1 MAIKFG
7 EAMKNYQEKQDALV
21 NAIQAGADQ
30 EEQNKLFGEMFDAMV
45 NDLSKETI
53 KAASE
58 ANYDS
63 SVLTARGANTL
74 TNAEKKFYNELTT
87 DVGYKDESLIP
98 ETILTRVFDELEK
111 DYPFLQT
118 INIETMGVRTRIIE
132 AEPEGQVVWGKI
144 FGDIRGQLDAVFT
157 ERDLTLGKATCY
169 VVVPKDLKDTG
180 VTWIDAFVRAQI
192 REAYSV
198 AFTKMAIEGRGS
210 SQSEPV
216 GLMKEVN
223 AENGAVT
230 DKSSSGTLT
239 FADADTAIS
248 EFTGVL
254 SKLSVYG
261 ENNDK
266 YRNVRGRVAIAVNP
280 VNALFAE
287 AKFMKVTENNV
298 YVTATP
304 FGVEIV
310 ENKFVPAD
318 KAVVYIKDN
327 YTIGVGG
334 DKIVRM
340 YDQTLAIEDCDLYT
354 AKQFA
359 YGEPKDNTSSLVYD
373 LVIDG
378 AVLPEA

>member
-7 EAMKNYQEKQDALV
+7 DTMKNYQEKKDAFV
-21 NAIQAGADQ
+21 NAVQEGAND
-30 EEQNKLFGEMFDAMV
+30 EKQNELFGEMFDAMT
-45 NDLSKETI
+45 NDLSDEVRKSVAE
-53 KAASE
+53 E
-58 ANYDS
+58 NYDS

-74 TNAEKKFYNELTT
+74 TNEEKKFYNELTT
-87 DVGYKDESLIP
+87 DVGYKEESLIP
-98 ETILTRVFDELEK
+98 ETILTRVFDELENE
-111 DYPFLQT
+111 YPFLQT

-169 VVVPKDLKDTG
+169 VVLPKDLKDTG
-180 VTWIDAFVRAQI
+180 VTYIDAFVRAQI

-198 AFTKMAIEGRGS
+198 AFAKMAIEGRGAN
-210 SQSEPV
+210 QNEPV
-216 GLMKEVN
+216 GLMKEIN
-223 AENGAVT
+223 ADTGAVT
-230 DKSSSGTLT
+230 DKTSSGTLT
-239 FADADTAIS
+239 FADADTAIE
-248 EFTGVL
+248 EFTDAL

-261 ENNDK
+261 ENGDK
-266 YRNVRGRVAIAVNP
+266 YRNVRGRVAVAVNP

-287 AKFMKVTENNV
+287 SKFMKVTENNV

-327 YTIGVGG
+327 YTLGVGG

-373 LVIDG
+373 LSIGG
-378 AVLPEA
+378 AELPEV

>member
-230 DKSSSGTLT
+230 DKASSGTLT